1 MIDKNSNMLRTHSEN
16 TFKESEQIKESMSIN
31 SGISEMTEK
40 PKPADLIKIHRG
52 LYQHW
57 ALYTGDGNV
66 IHLAPTSE
74 HADAGVS
81 SVKSVVHSEATVK
94 KEKLQ
99 DVVGNNK
106 YHTHNVLD
114 KQCPPLY
121 TPDILQKAENLVGKV
136 LPYNLETHNCEHF
149 VTGLRYGTPKSQQV
163 RNGFA
168 VVAVIGLILV
178 GFFFCVKLESK
189 VSNCFGFVCF
199 FFAIFICIFHILTM
213 PN

>member
-1 MIDKNSNMLRTHSEN
+1 MSYECFH
-16 TFKESEQIKESMSIN
+16 FSMSF
-31 SGISEMTEK
+31 SV
-40 PKPADLIKIHRG
+40 A
-52 LYQHW
+52 
-57 ALYTGDGNV
+57 
-66 IHLAPTSE
+66 E

-149 VTGLRYGTPKSQQV
+149 VTGLRYGTPQSQQV
-163 RNGFA
+163 QLSGMTFYIR
-168 VVAVIGLILV
+168 IILY
-178 GFFFCVKLESK
+178 S
-189 VSNCFGFVCF
+189 
-199 FFAIFICIFHILTM
+199 
-213 PN
+213 